1 MGKISFTMDVWTDID
16 MKPYMAVTAHWLQNT
31 SQQQLRLTLH
41 SDLIAFIHIP
51 SSHTREHLAKVFIHI
66 LDRIKLGQSK
76 KVCFAYGLRII
87 IKGVAERRS
96 QTQGGG
102 GGGGPGPKIRYFDPW
117 K

>member
-51 SSHTREHLAKVFIHI
+51 GSHTGERLAKVFIHI
-66 LDRIKLGQSK
+66 LDCIKLGQSK
-76 KVCFAYGLRII
+76 KVCFAYGLKFII
-87 IKGVAERRS
+87 GSHNLLDWLDYYGQCIK
-96 QTQGGG
+96 
-102 GGGGPGPKIRYFDPW
+102 
-117 K
+117 